1 MLADDICLGHQLMI
15 AGLPCEVVKTEKVFH
30 RLPDERIRL
39 ELRVIDSAVDNII
52 VFFKW
57 NTRVEVVA

>member
-1 MLADDICLGHQLMI
+1 MIADDICLGHQMMI

-39 ELRVIDSAVDNII
+39 ELQVIDSTAENII

-57 NTRVEVVA
+57 DTRIEVIA